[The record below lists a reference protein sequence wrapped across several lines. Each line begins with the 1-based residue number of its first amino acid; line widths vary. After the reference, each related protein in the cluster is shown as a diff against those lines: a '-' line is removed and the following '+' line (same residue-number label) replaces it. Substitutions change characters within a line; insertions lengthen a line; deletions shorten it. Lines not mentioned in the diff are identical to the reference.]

1 MKRWQWL
8 SGGGVL
14 LLLVIVFSLRSTGP
28 RGEKV
33 YLETVKRRDIQAVVS
48 ATGQVDP
55 RVKVNISA
63 NVIGKIERL
72 YFREGDQVRRG
83 QPLVEIEKAAFLA
96 QRDRL
101 RSEVAN
107 RRIDVQRAE
116 IQLANAQRQFERA
129 QAMQAQGIQAQELF
143 DRARFEYDTARAN
156 RAAAQESVR
165 QALAGLAQASE
176 DLARTTILAPISG
189 KVVQLNAQEGE
200 VVVTGTMNNP
210 GSVIATI
217 ADLSEVLIEAEVNET
232 EVVRIKIDQ
241 PAKVKVDAVADKE
254 YSGRVVEI
262 GSSAAQKL
270 TGATGVRYFKVK
282 IALNDPDER
291 LRPGMTSQVD
301 IITDVAAGVLSVPVQ
316 SVVERSPDEVG
327 PKSKRSRRDDG
338 ELKDQPP
345 RKYVIVVR
353 EAKAD
358 LVEVTPGI
366 SDTTHV
372 AITAGLKGEERVVTG
387 PFRLLKKL
395 REGDAVQPQ
404 REGERE
410 ARAAADRGDQDEED
424 Q

>member
-8 SGGGVL
+8 SGGAVL
-14 LLLVIVFSLRSTGP
+14 LVLIIIFSLRSTGP

-33 YLETVKRRDIQAVVS
+33 YLEPVKRREIQAVVS

-72 YFREGDQVRRG
+72 YFREGDLVRRG
-83 QPLVEIEKAAFLA
+83 QPLVEIEKAAFMA

-143 DRARFEYDTARAN
+143 DRARFEYDTAQAN
-156 RAAAQESVR
+156 LAAAQESVR

-241 PAKVKVDAVADKE
+241 SAKVKVDAVPDKE

-262 GSSAAQKL
+262 GSSAAQKM

-282 IALNDPDER
+282 IALADPDER
-291 LRPGMTSQVD
+291 LRPGMTSQVE
-301 IITDVAAGVLSVPVQ
+301 IVTDTATNVLSVPVQ
-316 SVVERSPDEVG
+316 SVVERTPDELER
-327 PKSKRSRRDDG
+327 KSRRDAV
-338 ELKDQPP
+338 EKTDQPAK
-345 RKYVIVVR
+345 KYVIVVR
-353 EAKAD
+353 DAKAD

-372 AITAGLKGEERVVTG
+372 VIAAGLQGDEKVVTG

-395 REGDAVQPQ
+395 RQGDPVQPQ
-404 REGERE
+404 REKEPE
-410 ARAAADRGDQDEED
+410 SEKEEES
-424 Q
+424 